1 MQDIFHI
8 ENQAIE
14 CVTSYK
20 YLGIMLQAS
29 GKFTQARKMMY
40 NKALMGMF
48 KIRKDLLNLNPSINT
63 LLHLYEHTIQPIATY
78 GGELWDLANFTEK
91 SKGSHLYNIYKDW
104 EFGVVSLHRQ

>member
-29 GKFTQARKMMY
+29 GKFTHARKMMY
-40 NKALMGMF
+40 NKALKGMF
-48 KIRKDLLNLNPSINT
+48 KIRKDLSNLNPSINT
-63 LLHLYEHTIQPIATY
+63 LLHLYDHTMQPIATY
-78 GGELWDLANFTEK
+78 GGKLWGLANFTEK
-91 SKGSHLYNIYKDW
+91 SKGSHLYNIYK
-104 EFGVVSLHRQ
+104 GPTI